1 MIEFQ
6 KRKRVKNIIYSP
18 VVLIV
23 LVLVLAFLIR
33 GSWNLRDKAIISKG
47 NLEREKIELQKI
59 VDRKNNLESS
69 IEYLKT
75 DQGVENE
82 IRSKFRATR
91 EGEKLVV
98 IVDEGSST
106 ISTSTIIETQ
116 HGFLYRLFNW
126 FVI

>member
-6 KRKRVKNIIYSP
+6 KRKRIKNIIYSP

-91 EGEKLVV
+91 EGEKLAV
-98 IVDEGSST
+98 IIDDNST
-106 ISTSTIIETQ
+106 TTSTSSPIDVR
-116 HGFLYRLFNW
+116 HGFIYRLLNW